1 MAAERLVVGGWPV
14 VRGDG
19 SANGVSNRGVRGIDL
34 GGRALQ
40 RFADDLFRCEVHPE
54 QGLGHSRHFK
64 ALIFAAAAARHGGG
78 RADADDVVAEGVAAA
93 ADEHRDVGALAAAIG
108 VQLVEHEKPE
118 PLGGS
123 HQLAVLASGEQQLQH
138 HVVREQDVRRIASD
152 RLARRS
158 SFLPGVP
165 SKANEGLA
173 LRVAPVDELA
183 ELLVL
188 AVGQRVHR
196 VDDDGLNAAAGTAP
210 EHVIHDRHDVGEA
223 LAGAGAGRQYVG
235 LALLRLENRLALVL
249 MQEELLAAVVG
260 VGLVDPEDLR
270 AFPVEYSQLDQ
281 FIDRAAGPERRVEL
295 EERLRPEAPAPRMP
309 STNASIRASRILMK
323 PRV

>member
-1 MAAERLVVGGWPV
+1 MSGG
-14 VRGDG
+14 
-19 SANGVSNRGVRGIDL
+19 L
-34 GGRALQ
+34 L
-40 RFADDLFRCEVHPE
+40 
-54 QGLGHSRHFK
+54 
-64 ALIFAAAAARHGGG
+64 
-78 RADADDVVAEGVAAA
+78 
-93 ADEHRDVGALAAAIG
+93 
-108 VQLVEHEKPE
+108 
-118 PLGGS
+118 
-123 HQLAVLASGEQQLQH
+123 
-138 HVVREQDVRRIASD
+138 RIASD

-173 LRVAPVDELA
+173 LRVALVDELA

-281 FIDRAAGPERRVEL
+281 FIDRAAGPECRVEL
-295 EERLRPEAPAPRMP
+295 EERLRPEAPCPEDAVDERLD
-309 STNASIRASRILMK
+309 SRIANLDEAA
-323 PRV
+323 RVAPVVGDQAVPEVKDVHVEPSRPPSIAHGSGRLRRQGSTTAIIILYDNVHLYQSTSLFRTVIGLQ

>member
-40 RFADDLFRCEVHPE
+40 RFADDLLRCEVHPE

-152 RLARRS
+152 RLA
-158 SFLPGVP
+158 
-165 SKANEGLA
+165 
-173 LRVAPVDELA
+173 
-183 ELLVL
+183 
-188 AVGQRVHR
+188 
-196 VDDDGLNAAAGTAP
+196 
-210 EHVIHDRHDVGEA
+210 
-223 LAGAGAGRQYVG
+223 
-235 LALLRLENRLALVL
+235 LVL

-270 AFPVEYSQLDQ
+270 AFPVEYPQLDQ

-295 EERLRPEAPAPRMP
+295 EERLRPEAPCPEDAVDERLDPRIANLDEAARVAPVAGDQAVPEVKDVHVEP
-309 STNASIRASRILMK
+309 SRPP
-323 PRV
+323 PRLPTVRDGYADKAVRQR

>member
-118 PLGGS
+118 PQGGS

-152 RLARRS
+152 RLA
-158 SFLPGVP
+158 
-165 SKANEGLA
+165 
-173 LRVAPVDELA
+173 
-183 ELLVL
+183 
-188 AVGQRVHR
+188 
-196 VDDDGLNAAAGTAP
+196 
-210 EHVIHDRHDVGEA
+210 
-223 LAGAGAGRQYVG
+223 
-235 LALLRLENRLALVL
+235 LVL

-260 VGLVDPEDLR
+260 VGLVDPENLR